1 MLDIRKPRQ
10 GVDCSLVLLM
20 THVFSTVLSREGDR
34 WQKLKGVLLLSLQVR
49 GAFQLL
55 PALFG

>member
-1 MLDIRKPRQ
+1 M
-10 GVDCSLVLLM
+10 DCSLVLLM